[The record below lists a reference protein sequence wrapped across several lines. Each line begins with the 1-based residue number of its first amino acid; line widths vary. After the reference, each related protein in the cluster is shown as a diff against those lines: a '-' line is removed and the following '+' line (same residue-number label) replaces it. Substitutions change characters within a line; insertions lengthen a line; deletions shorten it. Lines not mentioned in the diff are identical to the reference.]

1 MSAQPVFDGHNDVLL
16 RMYLQEGGDA
26 IAEFLA
32 GAEKGHLDLK
42 KARAGGF
49 AGGMFAVFVPPE
61 DKPDAPPRSRPGSGI
76 EMPLPPELD
85 INYARK
91 VTIGEIAVALKLE
104 AASNGAIGIARSV
117 ADIRR
122 INAAGGIAIV
132 LHIEGIEAVDA
143 ELEFLHVLYA
153 AGLRSLGPVWSRA
166 NVFGTGVPFKFPG
179 DPDIGPGLTE
189 AGKNLVR
196 TCNQLGI
203 MIDMSHLNEKG
214 FWDIA
219 ELSTAPLVTT
229 HSNVH
234 ALCQTPRNLTDRQL
248 DAIKESKGMVGL
260 NYAVAFLREDGKSNA
275 DTPIERMVDHLAYM
289 VDRMGETSV
298 GLGSDFDG
306 ALIPNE
312 IGDASGLPRLIDAM
326 KARGFGDELVSRIA
340 YGNWLDLL
348 ERTIG

>member
-1 MSAQPVFDGHNDVLL
+1 MSTQPVFDGHNDVLL
-16 RMYLQEGGDA
+16 RMYLQKDGDA
-26 IAEFLA
+26 VAEFLD
-32 GAEKGHLDLK
+32 GVDKGHLDLP

-61 DKPDAPPRSRPGSGI
+61 DRLDAPPRPRPGTGI

-85 INYARK
+85 INYART
-91 VTIGEIAVALKLE
+91 VTVGQIAVALKLE
-104 AASNGAIGIARSV
+104 AASNGAIGIARSA

-122 INAAGGIAIV
+122 INEVGGIAMV

-143 ELEFLHVLYA
+143 GLDFLHVLHA

-166 NVFGTGVPFKFPG
+166 NVFGSGVPFRFPG
-179 DPDIGPGLTE
+179 NPDIGPGLTE
-189 AGKNLVR
+189 AGKKLVA
-196 TCNQLGI
+196 TCNALGI

-219 ELSTAPLVTT
+219 KLSSAPLVAT

-248 DAIKESKGMVGL
+248 DAIKESRGIVGL
-260 NYAVAFLREDGKSNA
+260 NYAVAFLREDGQANA
-275 DTPIERMVDHLAYM
+275 DTPIARMVDHLAYM
-289 VDRMGETSV
+289 VDRMGETCV

-306 ALIPNE
+306 AMISDE

-326 KARGFGDELVSRIA
+326 KARGFGDELVARIA
-340 YGNWLDLL
+340 HGNWLDLL

>member
-16 RMYLQEGGDA
+16 RMYLQKGGDA

-32 GAEKGHLDLK
+32 GVEKGHLDLP

-61 DKPDAPPRSRPGSGI
+61 ETADARPRPRPGFGRQ
-76 EMPLPPELD
+76 MPLPSEPD

-91 VTIGEIAVALKLE
+91 VTIGQIAVALKLE
-104 AASNGAIGIARSV
+104 TASHGVVSIARSV

-122 INAAGGIAIV
+122 INEAGGIAMV
-132 LHIEGIEAVDA
+132 LHIEGVEAIDA
-143 ELEFLHVLYA
+143 ELDFLHVLYA
-153 AGLRSLGPVWSRA
+153 AGLRSLGPVWSRKNIFA
-166 NVFGTGVPFKFPG
+166 TGVPFKFPG
-179 DPDIGPGLTE
+179 DPDIGPGLTD
-189 AGKNLVR
+189 AGKDLVR
-196 TCNQLGI
+196 ACNALGI

-219 ELSTAPLVTT
+219 KTSTAPLVAT

-234 ALCQTPRNLTDRQL
+234 ALCRSPRNLTDRQL
-248 DAIKESKGMVGL
+248 DAIKESRGIVGL
-260 NYAVAFLREDGKSNA
+260 NYAVAFLREDGKGNA
-275 DTPIERMVDHLAYM
+275 DTPITRMVDHLAYM
-289 VDRMGETSV
+289 VDRLGESCV
-298 GLGSDFDG
+298 GFGSDFDG
-306 ALIPNE
+306 VMIPRD
-312 IGDASGLPRLIDAM
+312 IGDASGLPRLIEAM
-326 KARGFGDELVSRIA
+326 KERGFDDELVNRIA